1 MTDSSSDKS
10 RTGAAIASSAKE
22 AAAALKE
29 LSQNSAYVA
38 AAGLKTIAT
47 LATRGAISLSSSSHL
62 PPSAS
67 SLTAKPVTLP
77 PGRGK
82 LATKPL
88 PTGSATV
95 AKTIGM
101 VRVCCSSA
109 VVVGVRKNEVGLQR
123 DEFFRELPH
132 QVRFS
137 GRRPASVNPNVAALR
152 PPELLESV
160 PECRDIAL
168 CLRVAFG
175 KAHQHTDPPDGVG
188 LLRARRER
196 PCCCRTAD
204 QRDEL
209 APFHCQ
215 CFPCFRRKG

>member
-1 MTDSSSDKS
+1 MEGSLRVGCGRTDRLHRSSD
-10 RTGAAIASSAKE
+10 RRHRA
-22 AAAALKE
+22 
-29 LSQNSAYVA
+29 V
-38 AAGLKTIAT
+38 
-47 LATRGAISLSSSSHL
+47 
-62 PPSAS
+62 
-67 SLTAKPVTLP
+67 KPVMLP

-109 VVVGVRKNEVGLQR
+109 VVGCGVRKNEVGLQR

-188 LLRARRER
+188 LLRAHRKRPRRRRAAKRYNELSSSDVDCHVTSR
-196 PCCCRTAD
+196 GEVVYRAD
-204 QRDEL
+204 DITL
-209 APFHCQ
+209 
-215 CFPCFRRKG
+215 